1 MIDGLLITI
10 HFMNTNLI
18 QLIQQREEIASKIK
32 PLVKERKRLN
42 NAICQARHR
51 EKIKK

>member
-1 MIDGLLITI
+1 
-10 HFMNTNLI
+10 MNTNLI
-18 QLIQQREEIASKIK
+18 QLIQQRNEIAGAI
-32 PLVKERKRLN
+32 LNLQKERKRVN

>member
-1 MIDGLLITI
+1 
-10 HFMNTNLI
+10 MNTNLI
-18 QLIQQREEIASKIK
+18 QLIQQREEIARQMSD
-32 PLVKERKRLN
+32 LSKERKRVN

>member
-1 MIDGLLITI
+1 
-10 HFMNTNLI
+10 MNKNLE
-18 QLIQQREEIASKIK
+18 QLIQQREEIAIQMNELS
-32 PLVKERKRLN
+32 KERKRLN

>member
-1 MIDGLLITI
+1 
-10 HFMNTNLI
+10 MNTNLI
-18 QLIQQREEIASKIK
+18 QLIQQREEIARQMMELS
-32 PLVKERKRLN
+32 KERKRLN